1 MTEPRSIRR
10 SVGWWARAIQ
20 VRLRFIL
27 VLVAATVVVGGW
39 DTWRTY
45 WDRWIAPAG
54 RDPGLGAVSGNT
66 EYFCPMDPGVLSG
79 WSGKCPV
86 CNMTLVSRIK
96 GDMTPL
102 PSGVVAR
109 VQLSPARVQLGGIA
123 TAAVEFRPLERTVRL
138 PGEDVAEIL
147 KSPMADHEPFRS
159 MPSDLPPLKPKE
171 PRSLYLCAD
180 HPDVVRLEAGSCPKD
195 GNSLMRLALAA
206 DQRVGWWCPM
216 HPKLVGRVAGSKCDE
231 CGGMALV
238 PRVVTYRPKGQVL
251 AVPETAVIDTGARR
265 VVYVE
270 SMPGTFDAVE
280 VVLGPRCGTFYPVVS
295 GLEPGQKVAAAGA
308 FLIDA
313 ETRLNPSLATAYFG
327 ASRPA
332 SSPPEAPKATLDFSG
347 LSAAD
352 LALATAQKTCPV
364 TKKPLGSMGS
374 PVKMAIGGRS
384 VFVCCDGCVQTLK
397 DKPEKYLNAESGPAH
412 HP

>member
-1 MTEPRSIRR
+1 MTELRSMRR
-10 SVGWWARAIQ
+10 SLAWWARAIQ

-27 VLVAATVVVGGW
+27 VLAAATVVIGGW

-45 WDRWIAPAG
+45 WDRWVAPAG
-54 RDPGLGAVSGNT
+54 RDPALGAVSSNT
-66 EYFCPMDPGVLSG
+66 EYFCPMDPGVLSA
-79 WSGKCPV
+79 WSGKCSV
-86 CNMTLVSRIK
+86 CNMTLVSRVK

-109 VQLSPARVQLGGIA
+109 VQLAPARIQLGGIA
-123 TAAVEFRPLERTVRL
+123 TATVEFRPLERTAYL
-138 PGEDVAEIL
+138 PGTDVGEL
-147 KSPMADHEPFRS
+147 VTTPMADVEPFRS
-159 MPSDLPPLKPKE
+159 MPSDLPPLMPKE
-171 PRSLYLCAD
+171 PRGLYLCAD

-195 GNSLMRLALAA
+195 GTSLMRRALAA

-216 HPKLVGRVAGSKCDE
+216 HPKVSASAVGSTCDE
-231 CGGMALV
+231 CLGMALV
-238 PRVVTYRPKGQVL
+238 PRVITYRPKSQVL

-270 SMPGTFDAVE
+270 SMTGTFDAVE
-280 VVLGPRCGTFYPVVS
+280 VILGPRCGTFYPIVS

-308 FLIDA
+308 FLLDA
-313 ETRLNPSLATAYFG
+313 ETRLNPPLATAYFG
-327 ASRPA
+327 ASRA
-332 SSPPEAPKATLDFSG
+332 GSPPEAAPKSKLDLSG
-347 LSAAD
+347 LPPADRD
-352 LALATAQKTCPV
+352 LATSQKTCPV

-374 PVKMAIGGRS
+374 PVKVAIGGRT

-397 DKPEKYLNAESGPAH
+397 DKPEKYLEAQSGSAH